1 VSKKRRPEPTATPPA
16 PAVVSRFSPSP
27 ASLAALTALGAG
39 AALWALLLWGELL
52 ASRVGRAPVC
62 ALGDPAA
69 CAAAWDSPFASW
81 IHRTTGLPVAGW
93 GLAWGLV
100 AFVLP
105 LLALLRT
112 AEARATPAL
121 LSAIR
126 LTAGAGLV
134 SVVGLVAVSAAAGA
148 VCPSCAGTYILVAGY
163 AGIALFGWPEAGLPE
178 AGRGA
183 VFAGTA
189 TLAAFLLLLYPG
201 TRTPPVAGEADRE
214 AVAASTPGPEAGSGT
229 REAGRERQLQQLV
242 QLLAPPQ
249 KQALADSL
257 LLYRRSPA
265 LELPPPRHLDGPP
278 EAPVRI
284 TEWTDV
290 LCSHCAELHRTL
302 ATLRDHVPAGSFA
315 VDARQFPLDAECNPY
330 VRRRGSPVRCLAA
343 RAEICLEGRDGDDD
357 FVGKLFEGQASLTP
371 EKVYDLASAHMPRAE
386 LEACVASA
394 DTARKLR
401 EDIETAARYD
411 PDGTPIVAVNGRRA
425 TSFGPFLL
433 AMALTGGR
441 DADPAFAGLPAPDPQ
456 ARLD

>member
-1 VSKKRRPEPTATPPA
+1 VSKKRRPQPPA
-16 PAVVSRFSPSP
+16 PPTPPAVVSRFAPSP

-39 AALWALLLWGELL
+39 AALWALLLWGELV

-62 ALGDPAA
+62 ALGDPTA
-69 CAAAWDSPFASW
+69 CQAAWDAPFASW
-81 IHRTTGLPVAGW
+81 VHRTTGVPVAGW

-112 AEARATPAL
+112 AEARATPSL
-121 LSAIR
+121 MSAIR
-126 LTAGAGLV
+126 LTAGAGLLAV
-134 SVVGLVAVSAAAGA
+134 LVLVAVSAAAGA
-148 VCPSCAGTYILVAGY
+148 VCPSCAGTYVVVAGY
-163 AGIALFGWPEAGLPE
+163 AGIALFGWPDAGLPDG
-178 AGRGA
+178 GRGA
-183 VFAGTA
+183 AIAGAA

-201 TRTPPVAGEADRE
+201 TRTPSAGDEADRT
-214 AVAASTPGPEAGSGT
+214 AMAASTPSLAEGPGT
-229 REAGRERQLQQLV
+229 ADAERDRRLEQLV
-242 QLLAPPQ
+242 QLLAPAQ

-257 LLYRRSPA
+257 LVYRRSPA
-265 LELPPPRHLDGPP
+265 LELPPPRHLDGPA

-315 VDARQFPLDAECNPY
+315 VDSRQFPLDAECNPY
-330 VRRRGSPVRCLAA
+330 VQRRGSPVRCLAA
-343 RAEICLEGRDGDDD
+343 RAEICLEGHEGADD
-357 FVGKLFEGQASLTP
+357 FVGRLFEGQASLTP
-371 EKVYDLASAHMPRAE
+371 AKVYDLASALMPRAK

-394 DTARKLR
+394 VTARKLR

-411 PDGTPIVAVNGRRA
+411 PDGTPIVAINGRRS

-433 AMALTGGR
+433 AMALAGGR
-441 DADPAFAGLPAPDPQ
+441 DAHPAFAGLPAPDPQ
-456 ARLD
+456 ARPD

>member
-1 VSKKRRPEPTATPPA
+1 MSKKRRHEPPA
-16 PAVVSRFSPSP
+16 ASPPPAVVSRFAPSP

-39 AALWALLLWGELL
+39 AALWALLLWGELV

-81 IHRTTGLPVAGW
+81 VHHVTGLPLAGW

-105 LLALLRT
+105 LLALLGA
-112 AEARATPAL
+112 AEARATPSL
-121 LSAIR
+121 VSAIR

-134 SVVGLVAVSAAAGA
+134 AVLLLVAVSATAGA
-148 VCPSCAGTYILVAGY
+148 ICASCAGTYVVVAGY
-163 AGIALFGWPEAGLPE
+163 AGIALFGWPEAGLPDG
-178 AGRGA
+178 GRGA
-183 VFAGTA
+183 VIAGTA
-189 TLAAFLLLLYPG
+189 TLATFLLLLYPG
-201 TRTPPVAGEADRE
+201 ARTPSPGSEADR
-214 AVAASTPGPEAGSGT
+214 AAMAAAAPALTAGSGT
-229 REAGRERQLQQLV
+229 GDAERDQRLEQLV
-242 QLLAPPQ
+242 RLLAPSQ

-265 LELPPPRHLDGPP
+265 LELPPPRHLDGPAA
-278 EAPVRI
+278 APVRI

-330 VRRRGSPVRCLAA
+330 VKRRGSPVRCLAA
-343 RAEICLEGRDGDDD
+343 RAEICLEGHEGEDD
-357 FVGKLFEGQASLTP
+357 FVGKLFDSQASLTP
-371 EKVYDLASAHMPRAE
+371 AKVYDLASALMPRAK

-401 EDIETAARYD
+401 EDIEAAARYD
-411 PDGTPIVAVNGRRA
+411 PDGTPIVAVNGRQA

-433 AMALTGGR
+433 AMALTGGS
-441 DADPAFAGLPAPDPQ
+441 DAHPAFAALPAPDPQ
-456 ARLD
+456 AHSD